1 MTLGS
6 LALIIPYLKQ
16 LEHISIDSYSYPDNF
31 FELITKTSSSI
42 KSCYL
47 PGLEIQEEL
56 LFQSKIEY
64 LTVTIEYI
72 ALLLNFISYID
83 ENSLPKLN
91 IISCKNLQILK
102 LNILERSNIN
112 FHEIEYFFQ
121 QTSFD
126 YLKSFSYNC
135 TTNSLNHID
144 IIHWNKILL
153 Y

>member
-47 PGLEIQEEL
+47 LGLEIQEEL

-72 ALLLNFISYID
+72 ALLLNFISC
-83 ENSLPKLN
+83 
-91 IISCKNLQILK
+91 ISSI
-102 LNILERSNIN
+102 
-112 FHEIEYFFQ
+112 
-121 QTSFD
+121 
-126 YLKSFSYNC
+126 
-135 TTNSLNHID
+135 
-144 IIHWNKILL
+144 KIS
-153 Y
+153 